1 MQHNAENFE
10 IKFMSLIKENINE
23 NIFENQA
30 KEKFLDIFKK
40 FLTLCFLQ
48 FTLLK
53 ICSAKVQYKIT

>member
-1 MQHNAENFE
+1 MQNNAENFE

-30 KEKFLDIFKK
+30 KEKFLDIFKSYH

-48 FTLLK
+48 LTLLK
-53 ICSAKVQYKIT
+53 IVFS